1 MSEGSSAAASMRDNL
16 ADTISFC
23 LSVTSAKFHTQS
35 KADMSA
41 IDESDQMVQGTSLA
55 IAFQILSP
63 ELI

>member
-1 MSEGSSAAASMRDNL
+1 L